1 MWGKKMEK
9 YVEKI
14 NLSELFGK
22 NVFDDKIMR
31 ERLPKATYKK
41 LHKTIDE
48 GLELEPDVAEV
59 VANAMK
65 DWAIEHGAT
74 HFTHWFQP
82 MNGRTAE
89 KHDSFLS
96 PTSDG
101 RVIMEFS
108 GRELIKGEAD
118 GSSFPSGGLRQTFE
132 ARGYTVWDC
141 TSPAFLK
148 EDISGVALC
157 IPTAFYAHSGEAL
170 DKKTPLLRSME
181 AVEQAALRVLRAL
194 GDDQVKKVITTVGAE
209 QEYFLVDKRLYQ
221 QRKDLIFTGRTLFGA
236 MPPKGQEMEDHY
248 YGSIKEKIGKFMRE
262 IDIELWKLGVPSK
275 TKHNEVAPA
284 QHELAPIFAT
294 ANVAS
299 DQNQLVMEVLQK
311 VANRHELACLLHE
324 KPFKGV
330 NGSGKHDNWSLV
342 TDTGKNLLSPGKHPK
357 DNWMFLVLLCS
368 IVKAVDQHADLLRL
382 SAASA
387 GNDHR
392 LGANEAPPAIISIF
406 LGDHLTELLEH
417 VAKGEDAN
425 DMVKEMMEMGVS
437 TLPKLKKEV
446 TDRNRTS
453 PFAFTGNKFEF
464 RMFPS
469 SGCVSEANVVINTIV
484 ADVLQSFGETLESCE
499 DIPSKI
505 KEIVEGTLKHHGR
518 IIFNGN
524 GYAEE
529 WLEEAEKRGLLNYPS
544 TVDAMPA
551 LISDKA
557 IDLFGRMKVYGPSEL
572 HSRYEI
578 IVEEYY
584 KTLSI
589 EAKTMLNM
597 TKTQIMPAVIRYT
610 TEVAQNVSVLN
621 SLGRFK
627 VEAQSE
633 LLDELTNNLGTLKC
647 ATDYLEK
654 VLNECYTIENGY
666 EKACAFKEKVIP
678 AMESLRIAAD
688 TLETLVDEQIWPL
701 PSYGELLFRV

>member
-1 MWGKKMEK
+1 MEH
-9 YVEKI
+9 I

-31 ERLPKATYKK
+31 ERLPKTTYKQ

-48 GLELEPDVAEV
+48 GLTLEPTVAEV
-59 VANAMK
+59 VANVMK

-96 PTSDG
+96 PTAEG

-108 GRELIKGEAD
+108 GKELIKGEAD

-157 IPTAFYAHSGEAL
+157 IPTAFYSHTGEAL
-170 DKKTPLLRSME
+170 DKKSPLLRSME
-181 AVEQAALRVLRAL
+181 VIEKAALRVLHAL
-194 GDDQVKKVITTVGAE
+194 GDNDVKKVITTIGAE
-209 QEYFLVDKRLYQ
+209 QEYFLVDKRQYQ

-262 IDIELWKLGVPSK
+262 IDVELWKLGVPSK

-299 DQNQLVMEVLQK
+299 DQNQLIMETLQK
-311 VANRHELACLLHE
+311 VANRHDLACLLHE

-342 TDTGKNLLSPGKHPK
+342 TDTGKNIFSPGKHPQE
-357 DNWMFLVLLCS
+357 NNSFLVFLAA
-368 IVKAVDQHADLLRL
+368 IIKAVDKHADLIRL
-382 SAASA
+382 SAATA

-406 LGDHLTELLEH
+406 LGEQLTELLFH
-417 VAKGEDAN
+417 IAKGEETG
-425 DMVKEMMEMGVS
+425 DMAKEFMEMGVA
-437 TLPKLKKEV
+437 TLPKLKKEM

-469 SGCVSEANVVINTIV
+469 SGCISEANVIINTIV
-484 ADVLQSFGETLESCE
+484 ADALHECAERLEKTDNLTKCIKHIMRETL
-499 DIPSKI
+499 
-505 KEIVEGTLKHHGR
+505 KEHGR

-524 GYAEE
+524 GYSEE
-529 WLEEAEKRGLLNYPS
+529 WLDEAARRGLPNYPT
-544 TVDAMPA
+544 TVDVIPA
-551 LISDKA
+551 LISEKS
-557 IDLFGRMKVYGPSEL
+557 IELFERMKVYNEIEL
-572 HSRYEI
+572 HARYEI
-578 IVEEYY
+578 MIEEYY
-584 KTLSI
+584 KTVNI
-589 EAKTMLNM
+589 EARTMLSM
-597 TKTQIMPAVIRYT
+597 ARTQILPAVIHYST
-610 TEVAQNVSVLN
+610 HIANNIHTLN
-621 SLGRFK
+621 SIGCFNT
-627 VEAQSE
+627 EAQMSILNE
-633 LLDELTNNLGTLKC
+633 VTRHLNTLKNNIDTLDK
-647 ATDYLEK
+647 ALADVTA
-654 VLNECYTIENGY
+654 IEDALA
-666 EKACAFKEKVIP
+666 KAIGFKEDVIP
-678 AMESLRIAAD
+678 AMATLRQTSD
-688 TLETLVDEQIWPL
+688 TVETLVDEKIWPI
-701 PSYGELLFRV
+701 PTYSELLFRV

>member
-1 MWGKKMEK
+1 MENIK
-9 YVEKI
+9 
-14 NLSELFGK
+14 LSELFSK
-22 NVFDDKIMR
+22 NVFDDKVMR
-31 ERLPKATYKK
+31 ERLPKSTYKQ

-48 GLELEPDVAEV
+48 GLELDPSVAEV

-108 GRELIKGEAD
+108 GKELIKGEAD

-157 IPTAFYAHSGEAL
+157 IPTVFYSHTGEAL
-170 DKKTPLLRSME
+170 DKKAPLLRSME
-181 AVEQAALRVLRAL
+181 VIEEAALRVLRAL
-194 GDDQVKKVITTVGAE
+194 GDTESKKVITTIGAE
-209 QEYFLVDKRLYQ
+209 QEYFLVDKRQYQ

-311 VANRHELACLLHE
+311 VANRHDLACLLHE
-324 KPFKGV
+324 KPFRGV

-342 TDTGKNLLSPGKHPK
+342 TDTGINLFSPGKQPK
-357 DNWMFLVLLCS
+357 ENLSFLIFLAAT
-368 IVKAVDQHADLLRL
+368 IEAVDKHADLLRL
-382 SAASA
+382 SAATA

-392 LGANEAPPAIISIF
+392 LGGNEAPPAIISIF
-406 LGDHLTELLEH
+406 LGDQLTELLYH
-417 VAKGEDAN
+417 IARGEEMD
-425 DMVKEMMEMGVS
+425 DLTKEVMEMGVA

-469 SGCVSEANVVINTIV
+469 SGCISEANVIMNTMV
-484 ADVLQSFGETLESCE
+484 AETLHEFADKLEGAE
-499 DIPSKI
+499 DLQKAVNR
-505 KEIVEGTLKHHGR
+505 IVRHALKNHGR

-524 GYAEE
+524 GYSEE
-529 WLEEAEKRGLLNYPS
+529 WVEEAARRGLPNYTS
-544 TVDAMPA
+544 TVDVIPA
-551 LISDKA
+551 LISQKS
-557 IDLFGRMKVYGPSEL
+557 IDLFSKLKVFSEVEL

-578 IVEEYY
+578 LIEEYY
-584 KTLSI
+584 KTINI
-589 EAKTMLNM
+589 EARTMLSM
-597 TKTQIMPAVIRYT
+597 AKTQIMPAVINYMT
-610 TEVAQNVSVLN
+610 QVAQNVSIMTSLEKFNIDAQSEMLTELNTLLN
-621 SLGRFK
+621 SLKR
-627 VEAQSE
+627 AI
-633 LLDELTNNLGTLKC
+633 DELEIVHKETIQIEEG
-647 ATDYLEK
+647 LEK
-654 VLNECYTIENGY
+654 AQAFRNNVLP
-666 EKACAFKEKVIP
+666 K
-678 AMESLRIAAD
+678 MEVLREVAD
-688 TLETLVDEQIWPL
+688 KLETIVDEKIWPI
-701 PSYGELLFRV
+701 PTYSELLFRV

>member
-1 MWGKKMEK
+1 M
-9 YVEKI
+9 EKI

-22 NVFDDKIMR
+22 NVFDDNVMR
-31 ERLPKATYKK
+31 ERLPKATYKQ

-48 GLELEPDVAEV
+48 GLTLDANVAEV

-96 PTSDG
+96 PTTDG

-108 GRELIKGEAD
+108 GKELIKGEAD

-157 IPTAFYAHSGEAL
+157 IPTAFYSHTGEAL

-181 AVEQAALRVLRAL
+181 VIQDASLRVLRAI
-194 GDDQVKKVITTVGAE
+194 GDTQTKKVLTTVGAE

-342 TDTGKNLLSPGKHPK
+342 TDTGKNIFSPGKHPK
-357 DNWMFLVLLCS
+357 ENIAFLVFLAA
-368 IVKAVDQHADLLRL
+368 IIKAVDKHADLLRL
-382 SAASA
+382 SAATA

-406 LGDHLTELLEH
+406 LGDHLTELMYH
-417 VAKGEDAN
+417 IAKGEETG
-425 DMVKEMMEMGVS
+425 DMTNEMMEMGVA
-437 TLPKLKKEV
+437 TLPKLRKEV

-469 SGCVSEANVVINTIV
+469 SGCVSEANVIINTIV
-484 ADVLQSFGETLESCE
+484 AEALEEIADELEQVE
-499 DIPSKI
+499 DLNKGVRRLVR
-505 KEIVEGTLKHHGR
+505 KTLKEHGR
-518 IIFNGN
+518 IIFDGN
-524 GYAEE
+524 GYSED
-529 WLEEAEKRGLLNYPS
+529 WVEEAANRNLPNYPS
-544 TVDAMPA
+544 TVDVIPA
-551 LISDKA
+551 LVSEKSIE
-557 IDLFGRMKVYGPSEL
+557 LFGKMKVYNETEL
-572 HSRYEI
+572 HARYEI
-578 IVEEYY
+578 MTEEYY
-584 KTLSI
+584 KTINI
-589 EAKTMLNM
+589 EAKTMLSM
-597 TKTQIMPAVIRYT
+597 SKTQIMPAVMNYT
-610 TEVAQNVSVLN
+610 TQVAQNFSVL
-621 SLGRFK
+621 SGLGRFK
-627 VEAQSE
+627 VDAQGE
-633 LLDELTNNLGTLKC
+633 LLEELTMQFNTLKED
-647 ATDYLEK
+647 TDQLEK
-654 VLNECYTIENGY
+654 ALNETTAIGDSYA
-666 EKACAFKEKVIP
+666 KAVAFKQIVIP
-678 AMESLRIAAD
+678 AMESLRQSAD
-688 TLETLVDEQIWPL
+688 SLEMIVAENIWPI
-701 PSYGELLFRV
+701 PTYSELLFRV

>member
-1 MWGKKMEK
+1 MDDIK
-9 YVEKI
+9 
-14 NLSELFGK
+14 LSELFGK
-22 NVFDDKIMR
+22 NVFDDKVMR
-31 ERLPKATYKK
+31 ERLPKSTYKQ

-48 GLELEPDVAEV
+48 GLQLEPSVAEV

-96 PTSDG
+96 PASDG
-101 RVIMEFS
+101 RMIMEFS
-108 GRELIKGEAD
+108 GKELIKGEAD

-157 IPTAFYAHSGEAL
+157 IPTAFYSHSGEAL

-181 AVEQAALRVLRAL
+181 AIQVAALRVLRGL
-194 GDDQVKKVITTVGAE
+194 GDTKTEKVITTVGAE
-209 QEYFLVDKRLYQ
+209 QEYFLVDKRQYQ

-324 KPFKGV
+324 KPFSGV

-342 TDTGKNLLSPGKHPK
+342 TDTGKNLFSPGKNPK
-357 DNWMFLVLLCS
+357 ENLEFLVFLAAV
-368 IVKAVDQHADLLRL
+368 IEAVDTHADLIRL
-382 SAASA
+382 SSATA

-406 LGDHLTELLEH
+406 LGDHLTELIYH
-417 VAKGEDAN
+417 IAKGEAAGN
-425 DMVKEMMEMGVS
+425 MKKEVMEMGVS
-437 TLPKLKKEV
+437 TMPKLRKEV

-469 SGCVSEANVVINTIV
+469 SGCVSEANVIINTAV
-484 ADVLQSFGETLESCE
+484 ADSLGRFATILEAQEDTAKAVAQIMRQTLE
-499 DIPSKI
+499 K
-505 KEIVEGTLKHHGR
+505 HGR
-518 IIFNGN
+518 IIFDGN
-524 GYAEE
+524 GYSED
-529 WLEEAEKRGLLNYPS
+529 WVVEAERRGLANHS
-544 TVDAMPA
+544 TTVDAIPA
-551 LISDKA
+551 LISEASIK
-557 IDLFGRMKVYGPSEL
+557 LFADHKVYGESEL
-572 HSRYEI
+572 RARYEI
-578 IVEEYY
+578 LIEEYY
-584 KTLSI
+584 KTVNI
-589 EAKTMLNM
+589 EAKTMVNM
-597 TKTQIMPAVIRYT
+597 VRTQFIPAVVEYT
-610 TEVAQNVSVLN
+610 TNIAQNM
-621 SLGRFK
+621 SLLTTLGQFGTK
-627 VEAQSE
+627 AQSE
-633 LLDELTNNLGTLKC
+633 ILEQLTSHLETMKTCVDDLDETLRHIN
-647 ATDYLEK
+647 AHTEGLEK
-654 VLNECYTIENGY
+654 AV
-666 EKACAFKEKVIP
+666 AFKDQIIP
-678 AMESLRIAAD
+678 RMEALRHTVD
-688 TLETLVDEQIWPL
+688 FLETIVDERIWPI
-701 PSYGELLFRV
+701 PTYSELLFRV

>member
-1 MWGKKMEK
+1 MENIK
-9 YVEKI
+9 
-14 NLSELFGK
+14 LSELFSK
-22 NVFDDKIMR
+22 NVFNDKVMR
-31 ERLPKATYKK
+31 ERLPKSTYKQ

-48 GLELEPDVAEV
+48 GLELDPSVAEV

-108 GRELIKGEAD
+108 GKELIKGEAD

-157 IPTAFYAHSGEAL
+157 IPTVFYSHTGEAL
-170 DKKTPLLRSME
+170 DKKAPLLRSME
-181 AVEQAALRVLRAL
+181 VIEEAALRVLRAL
-194 GDDQVKKVITTVGAE
+194 GDTESKKVITTIGAE
-209 QEYFLVDKRLYQ
+209 QEYFLVDKRQYQ

-324 KPFKGV
+324 KPFRGV

-342 TDTGKNLLSPGKHPK
+342 TDTGINLFSPGKQPK
-357 DNWMFLVLLCS
+357 ENLSFLIFLAAT
-368 IVKAVDQHADLLRL
+368 IEAVDKHADLLRL
-382 SAASA
+382 SAATA

-392 LGANEAPPAIISIF
+392 LGGNEAPPAIISIF
-406 LGDHLTELLEH
+406 LGDQLTELLYH
-417 VAKGEDAN
+417 IARGEEMD
-425 DMVKEMMEMGVS
+425 DLTKEIMEMGVA
-437 TLPKLKKEV
+437 TLPKLRKEV

-469 SGCVSEANVVINTIV
+469 SGCISEANVMMNTMV
-484 ADVLQSFGETLESCE
+484 AETLHEFADKLEEAE
-499 DIPSKI
+499 DLEKAVHR
-505 KEIVEGTLKHHGR
+505 IVRHTLKNHGR

-524 GYAEE
+524 GYSEE
-529 WLEEAEKRGLLNYPS
+529 WVEEAKRRGLPNYTS
-544 TVDAMPA
+544 TVDVIPA
-551 LISDKA
+551 LISPKSV
-557 IDLFGRMKVYGPSEL
+557 DLFSKLKVFSEVEL

-578 IVEEYY
+578 LIEEYY
-584 KTLSI
+584 KTINI
-589 EAKTMLNM
+589 EARTMLSM
-597 TKTQIMPAVIRYT
+597 AKTQIMPAVIQYMT
-610 TEVAQNVSVLN
+610 QVAQNVSLMN
-621 SLGRFK
+621 SLEHFNID
-627 VEAQSE
+627 AQNALLQE
-633 LLDELTNNLGTLKC
+633 LNTRLNDLKC
-647 ATDYLEK
+647 AIDDLEA
-654 VLNECYTIENGY
+654 VHHETIQIEEGF
-666 EKACAFKEKVIP
+666 EKAKAFHDDVLP
-678 AMESLRIAAD
+678 RMEALREVAD
-688 TLETLVDEQIWPL
+688 HLETIVDEKIWPI
-701 PSYGELLFRV
+701 PTYSELLFRV

>member
-1 MWGKKMEK
+1 MENIK
-9 YVEKI
+9 
-14 NLSELFGK
+14 LSELFSK
-22 NVFDDKIMR
+22 NVFDDKVMR
-31 ERLPKATYKK
+31 ERLPKSTYKQ

-48 GLELEPDVAEV
+48 GLELDPSVAEV

-108 GRELIKGEAD
+108 GKELIKGEAD

-157 IPTAFYAHSGEAL
+157 IPTVFYSHTGEAL
-170 DKKTPLLRSME
+170 DKKAPLLRSME
-181 AVEQAALRVLRAL
+181 VIEEAALRVLRAL
-194 GDDQVKKVITTVGAE
+194 GDTESKKVITTIGAE
-209 QEYFLVDKRLYQ
+209 QEYFLVDKRQYQ

-311 VANRHELACLLHE
+311 VANRHDLACLLHE
-324 KPFKGV
+324 KPFRGV

-342 TDTGKNLLSPGKHPK
+342 TDTGINLFSPGKQPK
-357 DNWMFLVLLCS
+357 ENLSFLIFLAAT
-368 IVKAVDQHADLLRL
+368 IEAVDKHADLLRL
-382 SAASA
+382 SAATA

-392 LGANEAPPAIISIF
+392 LGGNEAPPAIISIF
-406 LGDHLTELLEH
+406 LGDQLTELLYH
-417 VAKGEDAN
+417 IARGEEMD
-425 DMVKEMMEMGVS
+425 DLTKEVMEMGVA

-469 SGCVSEANVVINTIV
+469 SGCISEANVIMNTMV
-484 ADVLQSFGETLESCE
+484 AETLHEFADKLEGAE
-499 DIPSKI
+499 DLQKAVNR
-505 KEIVEGTLKHHGR
+505 IVRHALKNHGR

-524 GYAEE
+524 GYSEE
-529 WLEEAEKRGLLNYPS
+529 WVEEAARRGLPNYTS
-544 TVDAMPA
+544 TVDVIPA
-551 LISDKA
+551 LISQKSTH
-557 IDLFGRMKVYGPSEL
+557 LFSKLKVFSEVEL

-578 IVEEYY
+578 LIEEYY
-584 KTLSI
+584 KTINI
-589 EAKTMLNM
+589 EARTMLSM
-597 TKTQIMPAVIRYT
+597 AKTQIMPAVINYMT
-610 TEVAQNVSVLN
+610 QVAQNVSIMTSLEKFNIDAQSEMLTELNTLLN
-621 SLGRFK
+621 SLKR
-627 VEAQSE
+627 AI
-633 LLDELTNNLGTLKC
+633 DELEIVHKETIQIEEG
-647 ATDYLEK
+647 LEK
-654 VLNECYTIENGY
+654 AQAFRNNVLP
-666 EKACAFKEKVIP
+666 K
-678 AMESLRIAAD
+678 MEALREVAD
-688 TLETLVDEQIWPL
+688 KLETIVDEKIWPI
-701 PSYGELLFRV
+701 PTYSELLFRV

>member
-1 MWGKKMEK
+1 MENIK
-9 YVEKI
+9 
-14 NLSELFGK
+14 LSELFGK
-22 NVFDDKIMR
+22 NVFDDKVMR
-31 ERLPKATYKK
+31 ERLPKSTYKQ

-48 GLELEPDVAEV
+48 GLELDPSIADV

-108 GRELIKGEAD
+108 GKELIKGEAD

-157 IPTAFYAHSGEAL
+157 IPTVFYSHTGEAL
-170 DKKTPLLRSME
+170 DKKAPLLRSMQ
-181 AVEQAALRVLRAL
+181 VIEQASLRVLRAL
-194 GDDQVKKVITTVGAE
+194 GDHKSNKVISTVGAE
-209 QEYFLVDKRLYQ
+209 QEYFLVDKRQYQ
-221 QRKDLIFTGRTLFGA
+221 QRRDLIFTGRTLFGA

-248 YGSIKEKIGKFMRE
+248 FGSIKEKIGKFMRE

-294 ANVAS
+294 SNVAS
-299 DQNQLVMEVLQK
+299 DQNQLVMETLQK
-311 VANRHELACLLHE
+311 VANRHDLACLLHE

-342 TDTGKNLLSPGKHPK
+342 TDTGKVLFSPGKQPK
-357 DNWMFLVLLCS
+357 DNLEFLVFLS
-368 IVKAVDQHADLLRL
+368 AIIESVDKHADLLRL
-382 SAASA
+382 SAATA

-392 LGANEAPPAIISIF
+392 LGGNEAPPAIISIF
-406 LGDHLTELLEH
+406 LGESLTEMLYH
-417 VAKGEDAN
+417 VARGEDG
-425 DMVKEMMEMGVS
+425 DSFTKEVMEMGVA

-446 TDRNRTS
+446 ADRNRTS

-469 SGCVSEANVVINTIV
+469 SGCVSEANVIINTIV
-484 ADVLQSFGETLESCE
+484 ADTLNKFAEELEKSE
-499 DIPSKI
+499 DIQRTI
-505 KEIVEGTLKHHGR
+505 KHIVRHTLRDHGR
-518 IIFNGN
+518 ILFNGN
-524 GYAEE
+524 GYSEE
-529 WLEEAEKRGLLNYPS
+529 WVEEATRRNLPNFTS
-544 TVDAMPA
+544 TVDVLPA
-551 LISDKA
+551 LISEKS
-557 IDLFGRMKVYGPSEL
+557 IDLFGRNKVFTEVEL

-578 IVEEYY
+578 MVEEYY
-584 KTLSI
+584 KTLNI
-589 EAKTMLNM
+589 EARTMLNM
-597 TKTQIMPAVIRYT
+597 AKTQIMPAVLNYMT
-610 TEVAQNVSVLN
+610 QVAQNVSIMT
-621 SLGRFK
+621 SLGQFNIDP
-627 VEAQSE
+627 QSE
-633 LLDELTNNLGTLKC
+633 LLGELNRLFNGLKKSIDALEEAHTSTIQIC
-647 ATDYLEK
+647 DGLEKAKAFREK
-654 VLNECYTIENGY
+654 VLPE
-666 EKACAFKEKVIP
+666 
-678 AMESLRIAAD
+678 MEALREVAD
-688 TLETLVDEQIWPL
+688 ALETIVDEKIWPI
-701 PSYGELLFRV
+701 PTYSELLFRV

>member
-1 MWGKKMEK
+1 MEVIK
-9 YVEKI
+9 
-14 NLSELFGK
+14 LSELFGK
-22 NVFDDKIMR
+22 NVFDDKVMR
-31 ERLPKATYKK
+31 ERLPKATYKQ

-48 GLELEPDVAEV
+48 GLALDPTVAEV

-108 GRELIKGEAD
+108 GKELIKGEAD

-157 IPTAFYAHSGEAL
+157 IPTAFYSHSGEAL

-181 AVEQAALRVLRAL
+181 VIEEASLRVLRAL
-194 GDDQVKKVITTVGAE
+194 GDTAVQKVITTIGAE
-209 QEYFLVDKRLYQ
+209 QEYFLVDKRQYQ
-221 QRKDLIFTGRTLFGA
+221 LRKDLIFTGRTLFGA

-311 VANRHELACLLHE
+311 VANRHDLACLLHE
-324 KPFKGV
+324 KPFRGV

-342 TDTGKNLLSPGKHPK
+342 TDTGKNIFSPGKHPQ
-357 DNWMFLVLLCS
+357 DNFTFLVF
-368 IVKAVDQHADLLRL
+368 VAAVMKAIDTHADLIRL
-382 SAASA
+382 SAATA

-406 LGDHLTELLEH
+406 LGDHLTDLLYHIGQGDET
-417 VAKGEDAN
+417 G
-425 DMVKEMMEMGVS
+425 DMAKEMMEMGVA

-469 SGCVSEANVVINTIV
+469 SGCVSEANVVINTVV
-484 ADVLQSFGETLESCE
+484 ADALNEFAAVLEGAENTEKAVRQ
-499 DIPSKI
+499 
-505 KEIVEGTLKHHGR
+505 IVRRALRDHGR
-518 IIFNGN
+518 ILFNGN
-524 GYAEE
+524 GYSEE
-529 WLEEAEKRGLLNYPS
+529 WVEEAARRELPNFPS
-544 TVDAMPA
+544 TVDVIPS

-557 IDLFGRMKVYGPSEL
+557 IELFGKMKVYNETEL
-572 HSRYEI
+572 RARYEI
-578 IVEEYY
+578 MIEEYY
-584 KTLSI
+584 KTINI
-589 EAKTMLNM
+589 EAKTMLSM
-597 TKTQIMPAVIRYT
+597 VKTQIMPAVINYT
-610 TEVAQNVSVLN
+610 TQVAQNVSVLN
-621 SLGRFK
+621 ALGRFK
-627 VEAQSE
+627 VDAQSE
-633 LLDELTNNLGTLKC
+633 LLDELTQNVNNLKYDCDALESALEQAVAIQEGLQK
-647 ATDYLEK
+647 AT
-654 VLNECYTIENGY
+654 
-666 EKACAFKEKVIP
+666 AFKDTVIP
-678 AMESLRIAAD
+678 AMEKLRHTAD
-688 TLETLVDEQIWPL
+688 ILETIVDEKIWPI
-701 PSYGELLFRV
+701 PTYSELLFRV

>member
-1 MWGKKMEK
+1 MENIK
-9 YVEKI
+9 
-14 NLSELFGK
+14 LSELFSK
-22 NVFDDKIMR
+22 NVFDDKVMR
-31 ERLPKATYKK
+31 ERLPKSTYKQ

-48 GLELEPDVAEV
+48 GLELDPSVAEV

-108 GRELIKGEAD
+108 GKELIKGEAD

-157 IPTAFYAHSGEAL
+157 IPTVFYSHTGEAL
-170 DKKTPLLRSME
+170 DKKAPLLRSME
-181 AVEQAALRVLRAL
+181 VIEEAALRVLRAL
-194 GDDQVKKVITTVGAE
+194 GDTESKKVITTIGAE
-209 QEYFLVDKRLYQ
+209 QEYFLVDKRQYQ

-311 VANRHELACLLHE
+311 VANRHDLACLLHE
-324 KPFKGV
+324 KPFRGV

-342 TDTGKNLLSPGKHPK
+342 TDTGINLFSPGKQPK
-357 DNWMFLVLLCS
+357 ENLSFLIFLAAT
-368 IVKAVDQHADLLRL
+368 IEAVDKHADLLRL
-382 SAASA
+382 SAATA

-392 LGANEAPPAIISIF
+392 LGGNEAPPAIISIF
-406 LGDHLTELLEH
+406 LGDQLTELLYH
-417 VAKGEDAN
+417 IARGEEMD
-425 DMVKEMMEMGVS
+425 DLTKEVMEMGVA

-469 SGCVSEANVVINTIV
+469 SGCISEANVIMNTMV
-484 ADVLQSFGETLESCE
+484 AETLHEFADKLEGAE
-499 DIPSKI
+499 DLQKAVNR
-505 KEIVEGTLKHHGR
+505 IVRHALKNHGR

-524 GYAEE
+524 GYSEE
-529 WLEEAEKRGLLNYPS
+529 WVEEAARRGLPNYTS
-544 TVDAMPA
+544 TVDVIPA
-551 LISDKA
+551 LISQKS
-557 IDLFGRMKVYGPSEL
+557 IDLFSKLKVFSEVEL

-578 IVEEYY
+578 LIEEYY
-584 KTLSI
+584 KTINI
-589 EAKTMLNM
+589 EARTMLSM
-597 TKTQIMPAVIRYT
+597 AKTQIMPAVINYMT
-610 TEVAQNVSVLN
+610 QVAQNVSIMTSLEKFNIDAQSEMLTELNTLLN
-621 SLGRFK
+621 SL
-627 VEAQSE
+627 
-633 LLDELTNNLGTLKC
+633 KC
-647 ATDYLEK
+647 AIDALEIVHKETIQIEEGLEK
-654 VLNECYTIENGY
+654 AQAFRNNVLP
-666 EKACAFKEKVIP
+666 K
-678 AMESLRIAAD
+678 MEALREVAD
-688 TLETLVDEQIWPL
+688 KLETIVDEKIWPI
-701 PSYGELLFRV
+701 PTYSELLFRV

>member
-1 MWGKKMEK
+1 ME
-9 YVEKI
+9 I
-14 NLSELFGK
+14 IHLSELYGK
-22 NVFDDKIMR
+22 NVFDDKVMR
-31 ERLPKATYKK
+31 ERLPKTTYKQ
-41 LHKTIDE
+41 LHQTIDK
-48 GLELEPDVAEV
+48 GLALAPEVAEV

-96 PTSDG
+96 PTTEG

-108 GRELIKGEAD
+108 GKELIKGEAD

-157 IPTAFYAHSGEAL
+157 IPTAFYSHTGEAL

-181 AVEQAALRVLRAL
+181 AIENASIRVLRAL
-194 GDDQVKKVITTVGAE
+194 GDNTTQKVITTVGAE

-248 YGSIKEKIGKFMRE
+248 FGSIKEKIGKFMHE

-294 ANVAS
+294 GNVAS

-311 VANRHELACLLHE
+311 VATRHDLACLLHE
-324 KPFKGV
+324 KPFRGV

-342 TDTGKNLLSPGKHPK
+342 TDTGKNLLSPGKDPK
-357 DNWMFLVLLCS
+357 NNFPFLILLS
-368 IVKAVDQHADLLRL
+368 AIIEAVDKHADLIRL

-406 LGDHLTELLEH
+406 LGDYLTDLLH
-417 VAKGEDAN
+417 QIAKGEQ
-425 DMVKEMMEMGVS
+425 VGQFHKSVMETGVS
-437 TLPKLKKEV
+437 TLPQLKKEV
-446 TDRNRTS
+446 MDRNRTS
-453 PFAFTGNKFEF
+453 PFAYTGNKFEF

-469 SGCVSEANVVINTIV
+469 SGCISDANVILNTIV
-484 ADVLQSFGETLESCE
+484 ADSLNGFARRLEASE
-499 DIPSKI
+499 DIGTCVTT
-505 KEIVEGTLKHHGR
+505 IVGDTLKQHGR
-518 IIFNGN
+518 ILFDGN
-524 GYAEE
+524 GYSTE
-529 WLEEAEKRGLLNYPS
+529 WVEEAKRRGLPNLPT
-544 TVDAMPA
+544 TVDAIPA
-551 LISDKA
+551 FISEKA
-557 IDLFGRMKVYGPSEL
+557 IELFERNKVFNETEL
-572 HSRYEI
+572 RARYEI
-578 IVEEYY
+578 FIEEYY
-584 KTLSI
+584 KTLNI
-589 EAKTMLNM
+589 EARTMLSM
-597 TKTQIMPAVIRYT
+597 AKTQILPAAIRYG
-610 TEVAQNVSVLN
+610 TE
-621 SLGRFK
+621 LGNHVK
-627 VEAQSE
+627 ILQTLSGVEIEAQMKM
-633 LLDELTNNLGTLKC
+633 LTEITHLINILKENIDNLQTS
-647 ATDYLEK
+647 LEK
-654 VLNECYTIENGY
+654 VVRTTEGL
-666 EKACAFKEKVIP
+666 EKACAFKKEVLPLMENLRETADKLEVI
-678 AMESLRIAAD
+678 
-688 TLETLVDEQIWPL
+688 VDEKIWPI
-701 PSYGELLFRV
+701 PTYSELLFRV